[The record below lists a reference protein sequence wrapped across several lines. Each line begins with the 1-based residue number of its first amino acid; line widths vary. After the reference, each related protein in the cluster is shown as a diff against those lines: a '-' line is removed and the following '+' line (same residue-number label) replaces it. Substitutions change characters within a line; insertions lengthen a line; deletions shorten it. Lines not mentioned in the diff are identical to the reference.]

1 MRGIWKARHF
11 QIRHRSDP
19 ESQAAAWPPNQRPW
33 VFAGKIW
40 KKQSRK
46 AENRLG
52 PEWAGRL
59 GLGLPDTVTPQEIG
73 YAIGSHGLA
82 FFRSDDVWTLSSQVP
97 AAVPT
102 ADCVVDLE
110 HDMDPEEYDEH
121 YTVTDMIRD
130 KLDDAETDL
139 ANKAWVE
146 KDQAVEDE
154 Y

>member
-1 MRGIWKARHF
+1 MESKTLPNTAPE
-11 QIRHRSDP
+11 RSGTTGGSVAAEP
-19 ESQAAAWPPNQRPW
+19 EALGFCREDLE
-33 VFAGKIW
+33 
-40 KKQSRK
+40 KQSRK
-46 AENRLG
+46 AEDRLG
-52 PEWAGRL
+52 TEWAGRL
-59 GLGLPDTVTPQEIG
+59 GLGLPDIVTPQEIG

-82 FFRSDDVWTLSSQVP
+82 FFRSEDVWTMSSQVP

-146 KDQAVEDE
+146 KDQAVGDE
-154 Y
+154 C